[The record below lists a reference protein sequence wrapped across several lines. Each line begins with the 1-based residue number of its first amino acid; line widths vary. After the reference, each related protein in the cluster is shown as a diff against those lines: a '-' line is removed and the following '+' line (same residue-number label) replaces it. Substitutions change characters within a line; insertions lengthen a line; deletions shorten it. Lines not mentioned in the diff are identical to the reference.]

1 MLAQLVLL
9 IAVAGILLYFA
20 SRRHNV
26 RMQAGKRIAFFLFI
40 ALNIDAVLFPQHL
53 TWIAHSLGIGRGADL
68 VLYLL
73 VVAFIFGM
81 LNTYLRFRGTNQQ
94 VTELTRT
101 LAIREAEL
109 VNHQRGLM
117 KDEQVHSAVTA
128 TAAPDQEGAPP
139 SVGRP

>member
-9 IAVAGILLYFA
+9 IGVAGILLYFA
-20 SRRHNV
+20 SRKHNV
-26 RMQAGKRIAFFLFI
+26 RMQAAKRIAFFLFI
-40 ALNIDAVLFPQHL
+40 ALSVYAVLFPQHL
-53 TWIAHSLGIGRGADL
+53 TWVAHLLGVGRGADL

-109 VNHQRGLM
+109 INHQRGLM
-117 KDEQVHSAVTA
+117 NSEQVHSPVTA
-128 TAAPDQEGAPP
+128 TVATDQDTT
-139 SVGRP
+139 RQ